1 MIRLLLC
8 LCLVFITGCSSAYYG
23 AWEKFG
29 VYKRDIL
36 VKRVAASKE
45 SQEEAKEEFSSAL
58 DEFIAVTKIDSGKLE
73 SQYRKVEAAYT
84 DAEDA
89 AQEVR
94 DRNNE
99 TDRVAKALFKEWDK
113 EIDSFEST
121 ELKLESRRQ
130 FRTSKQRYE
139 ELIKTMR
146 RAERR
151 LDPVLRQFRDQ
162 TLFLKHNLNARAI
175 AALQPKAARITSDV
189 NRLIADMNRS
199 IAEAESFIASM
210 KE

>member
-1 MIRLLLC
+1 MVRVFLC
-8 LCLVFITGCSSAYYG
+8 VAALMVASCSTAYYG

-58 DEFIAVTKIDSGKLE
+58 DEFIAVTKVDTGKLE
-73 SQYRKVEAAYT
+73 SQYRRIEAAYQ

-99 TDRVAKALFKEWDK
+99 TDRVAEALFIEWDK

-130 FRTSKQRYE
+130 FRASKQRYS
-139 ELIKTMR
+139 ELITTMR
-146 RAERR
+146 KAERR

-199 IAEAESFIASM
+199 IAEADSFIASM